1 MNTPVIEEHEP
12 VIEEPEQDSS
22 PGAVTQLLKDWS
34 DGKPEARNQLMALVY
49 DELRRLAHRRLQR
62 EYEPHQVHTGT
73 LAHEVCLK
81 LFNSGGVPGQ
91 NRKEFFGLVGRQMLE
106 VLIDLARKRNAKQ
119 RGGNQLHVS
128 LEDATLVTPAL
139 NFDFLEFKERLEM
152 LEDFAPELSEVIVLH
167 YFAGLTVEEI
177 AAMLGISTDKV
188 KRRLQKARAY
198 LHQNMTPAKGASDG
212 QKPPETN

>member
-1 MNTPVIEEHEP
+1 
-12 VIEEPEQDSS
+12 
-22 PGAVTQLLKDWS
+22 
-34 DGKPEARNQLMALVY
+34 
-49 DELRRLAHRRLQR
+49 
-62 EYEPHQVHTGT
+62 
-73 LAHEVCLK
+73 
-81 LFNSGGVPGQ
+81 
-91 NRKEFFGLVGRQMLE
+91 MLE

>member
-1 MNTPVIEEHEP
+1 MNTPAIEETEP
-12 VIEEPEQDSS
+12 MIEEAEQGSA

-34 DGKPEARNQLMALVY
+34 DGKQEARGQLMELVY
-49 DELRRLAHRRLQR
+49 DELRRLAHWRLQR

-91 NRKEFFGLVGRQMLE
+91 NHKDFFHLVGRQMLE
-106 VLIDLARKRNAKQ
+106 VLIDLSRKRNAKQ
-119 RGGNQLHVS
+119 RGGNQIHIL
-128 LEDATLVTPAL
+128 LEEATLVTPAL
-139 NFDFLEFKERLEM
+139 NFDFFEFKEKLEI
-152 LEDFAPELSEVIVLH
+152 LEDFAPEQSEAIVLH
-167 YFAGLTVEEI
+167 YFAGLTVEKI

-198 LHQNMTPAKGASDG
+198 LHEEPMPAKGASNG